1 VFFTVVLTVTV
12 VIVSLA
18 LGLGISLLLNR
29 NFFGRG
35 IVRTFMITPFLIV
48 PVAAALLWIHAIYN
62 PVYGLLNGL
71 LTLVGGPQPDWIT
84 DFPRLAIEVQLIW
97 YWTPFMTLILLAGL
111 QSRPGDVLEAA
122 NVDGANSW
130 QTFRFIT
137 MPHMRRY
144 LELGGLLGSIYVIQ
158 TFDTV
163 FVMTAGSLGTAN
175 LPFTVYETLYSAQ
188 DYGLA
193 SARDRGSLI
202 IIATFLLRTVSS
214 LFERKH
220 DHRTR
225 SPPHRY
231 RKAKRRSSL
240 HREHGSRTGNTVAGL
255 AAWIIGIPFFFP
267 VWMVLTSLH
276 SEANASTNP
285 PSFFAPL
292 TLRIPSFRRI
302 LGRQP
307 RPPLINSANA
317 SIVSTIR
324 DHPRDTGGVRCR
336 SSRSRSGPTRCS
348 SSGQQDAAGRSR
360 AAPALHHC

>member
-1 VFFTVVLTVTV
+1 LVFIIILTQIPFLATLIISFMNWEANYPNEIAFGTLNNYVQVFTDPALRSSVGFTIVLTVTV
-12 VIVSLA
+12 VLVSLV
-18 LGLGISLLLNR
+18 LGLSISLLLNR

-35 IVRTFMITPFLIV
+35 IVRTMMITPFLIV
-48 PVAAALLWIHAIYN
+48 PVAAALLWKHAIYN

-122 NVDGANSW
+122 NVDGASAW

-188 DYGLA
+188 NYGLA
-193 SARDRGSLI
+193 SAQGVVVVIFSI
-202 IIATFLLRTVSS
+202 AIATFLLRTVST
-214 LFERKH
+214 LFEE
-220 DHRTR
+220 
-225 SPPHRY
+225 S
-231 RKAKRRSSL
+231 
-240 HREHGSRTGNTVAGL
+240 
-255 AAWIIGIPFFFP
+255 
-267 VWMVLTSLH
+267 
-276 SEANASTNP
+276 
-285 PSFFAPL
+285 
-292 TLRIPSFRRI
+292 
-302 LGRQP
+302 
-307 RPPLINSANA
+307 
-317 SIVSTIR
+317 
-324 DHPRDTGGVRCR
+324 
-336 SSRSRSGPTRCS
+336 
-348 SSGQQDAAGRSR
+348 
-360 AAPALHHC
+360 

>member
-1 VFFTVVLTVTV
+1 MTRRAGFDEFPLLPALVFTIILTQIPFIATLIISFMNWQANYPNEIVFGTLNNYVTVFTDPALRSSVGFTIVLTVTV

-35 IVRTFMITPFLIV
+35 VVRTFMITPFLIV
-48 PVAAALLWIHAIYN
+48 PVAAALLWKHAIYN

-71 LTLVGGPQPDWIT
+71 LTLIVGANAPQPDWIT

-144 LELGGLLGSIYVIQ
+144 LELGGLLGSIYVVQ

-193 SARDRGSLI
+193 SAQGVVVVIFSI
-202 IIATFLLRTVSS
+202 AIATFLLRTVST
-214 LFERKH
+214 LFEE
-220 DHRTR
+220 
-225 SPPHRY
+225 S
-231 RKAKRRSSL
+231 
-240 HREHGSRTGNTVAGL
+240 
-255 AAWIIGIPFFFP
+255 
-267 VWMVLTSLH
+267 
-276 SEANASTNP
+276 
-285 PSFFAPL
+285 
-292 TLRIPSFRRI
+292 
-302 LGRQP
+302 
-307 RPPLINSANA
+307 
-317 SIVSTIR
+317 
-324 DHPRDTGGVRCR
+324 
-336 SSRSRSGPTRCS
+336 
-348 SSGQQDAAGRSR
+348 
-360 AAPALHHC
+360 